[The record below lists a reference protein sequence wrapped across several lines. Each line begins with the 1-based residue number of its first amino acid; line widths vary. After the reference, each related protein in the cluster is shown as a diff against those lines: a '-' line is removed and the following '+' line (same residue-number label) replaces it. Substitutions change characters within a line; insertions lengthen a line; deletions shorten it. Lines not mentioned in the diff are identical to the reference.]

1 MLLTLTLAINITL
14 MYSAPLIFTSLGGVL
29 SERSGVVN
37 IGLEGMMVI
46 GAFTGAAVGYFSH
59 NPWFGFLAAGL
70 AGGFLALFHAIACVS
85 FRANQTISGVAL
97 NFIGLGVALFLS
109 RLFFDGA
116 TMTKPVPNKMPK
128 AFTWLLGDTENQILR
143 NLNVDITVVIALG
156 IAALLWFILYKTKW
170 GLRIRAVGEH
180 PAAADTLGINV
191 YRIRYIA
198 VILSGVLAGFGGAAQ
213 SLAVVS
219 IFSPTVISGHGFI
232 ALAAVIFGKWTPQGS
247 VLACLL
253 FGFAQAL
260 VVLLGGGTV
269 NVPPQLLSMLPYV
282 LTILVLVLF
291 VGRSAAPKA
300 SGTPYEKGVR

>member
-1 MLLTLTLAINITL
+1 
-14 MYSAPLIFTSLGGVL
+14 
-29 SERSGVVN
+29 
-37 IGLEGMMVI
+37 
-46 GAFTGAAVGYFSH
+46 
-59 NPWFGFLAAGL
+59 
-70 AGGFLALFHAIACVS
+70 
-85 FRANQTISGVAL
+85 
-97 NFIGLGVALFLS
+97 
-109 RLFFDGA
+109 
-116 TMTKPVPNKMPK
+116 MPK

-143 NLNVDITVVIALG
+143 NLNVDITVLLAMG
-156 IAALLWFILYKTKW
+156 IAVLLWFILYKTKW

-269 NVPPQLLSMLPYV
+269 NIPPQLLSMLPYV
-282 LTILVLVLF
+282 LTIVVLVLF